1 MSKPEY
7 TPTQAVMGE
16 GDVPLSEIIS
26 GADAAQSQVDS
37 AVAALDAEASAQP
50 PAPYVYDTET
60 QEVARSFTNQIGRL
74 SRLISEDDG
83 EIDFVE
89 KDRDRQMH
97 ELQMRYEQEQEA
109 ILNNSRQALEIVN
122 ARRRDRVN
130 ARGAIQKTID
140 ALQAPK

>member
-1 MSKPEY
+1 MTKPEM
-7 TPTQAVMGE
+7 T
-16 GDVPLSEIIS
+16 DVL
-26 GADAAQSQVDS
+26 ANTDAAIAQDQVDS
-37 AVAALDAEASAQP
+37 AITTLEQEAPP
-50 PAPYVYDTET
+50 PAPYVYETET
-60 QEVARSFTNQIGRL
+60 QEVSRSFTNQIGRL
-74 SRLISEDDG
+74 SRLISEDDQ

-130 ARGAIQKTID
+130 ARGAIQHTID
-140 ALQAPK
+140 ALRMP

>member
-1 MSKPEY
+1 MSKPEM
-7 TPTQAVMGE
+7 T
-16 GDVPLSEIIS
+16 DVL
-26 GADAAQSQVDS
+26 ANTDAATAQDQVDS
-37 AVAALDAEASAQP
+37 AITTLDAEAGAQP

-60 QEVARSFTNQIGRL
+60 TEVARSFTNQIGRL
-74 SRLISEDDG
+74 SRLVVEDDQ
-83 EIDFVE
+83 EIEFVE

-140 ALQAPK
+140 ALQVPK

>member
-1 MSKPEY
+1 MSKPEM
-7 TPTQAVMGE
+7 T
-16 GDVPLSEIIS
+16 DVL
-26 GADAAQSQVDS
+26 ANTDAAIAQDQIDS
-37 AVAALDAEASAQP
+37 AVATLDAEAGAQP

-89 KDRDRQMH
+89 KERDRQMH
-97 ELQMRYEQEQEA
+97 ELQVRFEQEQEA

-122 ARRRDRVN
+122 ARRLDRFN
-130 ARGAIQKTID
+130 ARSAIQHTID
-140 ALQAPK
+140 ALQVPR